1 MNRLLD
7 LVRSLDRTQQTLW
20 FKIAASIAVAVLAAG
35 LLLYFAVESPA
46 ADAPQRIEPTALNT
60 ENIPR
65 GRDPAEQAS
74 IDRMVQIER
83 DREVQYVRMVNDLVA
98 AQTSIA
104 ERTSITLIVAG
115 IALVIIWIG
124 VALTYLA
131 IALAGAIVVVPLL
144 LLGNESMRTLG
155 GVAGGVLALAAAFSG
170 LIRALSLT
178 LSYPHPITAIARNVV
193 FEATRMKISLV
204 FVVLL
209 IFLLASLPFA
219 LDPTTPLRYRVQSF
233 LSYSVGVSFAL
244 SALLVLFLAVGSVA
258 FEQRDR
264 VIWQTVTKP
273 VAAWQYVIGKWLG
286 ATMVGLVLLSVCSS
300 GVFLF
305 MEHLRRQK
313 AQGEVTPFVVDAR
326 DPRNISPDRMELEYR
341 ILAARRSERPS
352 IPPELAEMVQREVDT
367 RVQEQLAER
376 EKRPDYPPPDLVRIR
391 RDAERL
397 VLLGWLSL
405 APGDGREYRFAG
417 LNQARATG
425 KPLTFR
431 YKIQSGANNPTVT
444 YRLTFQFEGGEPF
457 VREVTLNQPLTLP
470 LPASLIR
477 EDGTLPLLVW
487 NGDFVRRINNAETL
501 TFPPDGLELSF
512 SEGGFRANFLRVMIV
527 LWMKIAF
534 LAMLGV
540 TSATFLSFP
549 VASLVSFA
557 TFFAAEGSAFL
568 ATALDYFQ
576 VTDNE
581 QNVLWYRVAIYHAAD
596 VIANVLN
603 IYGTVDPVNRIV
615 EGLML
620 DWAETAGASS
630 VMLLLCAGFG
640 LAAVLIFRKRELA
653 IYSGN

>member
-7 LVRSLDRTQQTLW
+7 LARALDRTQQTLW
-20 FKIAASIAVAVLAAG
+20 FKIAASIAVVVISAG
-35 LLLYFAVESPA
+35 LLLYFAVEAPA
-46 ADAPQRIEPTALNT
+46 AQGPQRVEPTVLNT

-65 GRDPAEQAS
+65 GRDPAEQAM
-74 IDRMVQIER
+74 IDRTVQIER
-83 DREVQYVRMVNDLVA
+83 DREVQFVRMVNDLLA

-104 ERTSITLIVAG
+104 DRTSIVLVVAG
-115 IALVIIWIG
+115 VAIVVIWIG

-131 IALAGAIVVVPLL
+131 IMLAGAVLVVPLV
-144 LLGNESMRTLG
+144 LLGNETMRTVG
-155 GVAGGVLALAAAFSG
+155 GVAGGILALSAAFSG
-170 LIRALSLT
+170 LIRALSLA
-178 LSYPHPITAIARNVV
+178 LSFPHPVTAIARNVV
-193 FEATRMKISLV
+193 FEATRMKVSLV

-209 IFLLASLPFA
+209 LFMLASLPFV
-219 LDPTTPLRYRVQSF
+219 LDPSTPLRYRVQSF

-244 SALLVLFLAVGSVA
+244 SALLVLFLAVGSVS

-273 VAAWQYVIGKWLG
+273 VAAWQYVLGKWLG
-286 ATMVGLVLLSVCSS
+286 ASLVGLVLLSVSS
-300 GVFLF
+300 AGVFLF

-313 AQGEVTPFVVDAR
+313 AQGEVAPFVVDAR

-341 ILAARRSERPS
+341 VLAARRTERPA
-352 IPPELAEMVQREVDT
+352 IPPELAEMVQREVEV
-367 RVQEQLAER
+367 RVKEQLDER
-376 EKRPDYPPPDLVRIR
+376 EKRPDYPPPDMVRIR

-405 APGDGREYRFAG
+405 APGDGREYRFEG
-417 LNQARATG
+417 LSQARDTG

-444 YRLTFQFEGGEPF
+444 YRLSFQFEGGDAF

-477 EDGTLPLLVW
+477 DDGTLAMRVW
-487 NGDFVRRINNAETL
+487 NGDFRRGINNPESL
-501 TFPPDGLELSF
+501 SFPPDGLELSF
-512 SEGGFRANFLRVMIV
+512 SEGGFRSNFLRVMIV
-527 LWMKIAF
+527 LWLKIAF

-568 ATALDYFQ
+568 STALDYFQ

-581 QNVLWYRVAIYHAAD
+581 QNVLWYRVVVYNVATVIAD
-596 VIANVLN
+596 VLK

-620 DWAETAGASS
+620 DWTETAGAGA
-630 VMLLLCAGFG
+630 VMLILSAAFG
-640 LAAVLIFRKRELA
+640 VVAVIIFRKRELA